1 MRTAPANEMI
11 KALLDAGRLSER
23 EALDHARVERALAAG
38 GESESAARSDQCPL
52 WPTLRTHGGHPR
64 APRSATKRHMQCS
77 KLRLFD
83 HLVGER
89 EQSVRHLDAEHP
101 GGWLMTSSNFAA
113 CTIGRSAVFAP

>member
-101 GGWLMTSSNFAA
+101 GGRVVDDQLELR
-113 CTIGRSAVFAP
+113 CLHDR